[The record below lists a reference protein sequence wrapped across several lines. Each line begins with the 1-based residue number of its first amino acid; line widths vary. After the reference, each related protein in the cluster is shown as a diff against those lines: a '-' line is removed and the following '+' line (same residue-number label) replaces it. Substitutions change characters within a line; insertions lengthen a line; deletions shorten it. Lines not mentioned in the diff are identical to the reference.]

1 MELRRYLQII
11 RAWWWLVLIAFVVTA
26 GATLALVLPQ
36 PPVYES
42 KGTFVVRPRSLDSE
56 EVVNAFDTLIRG
68 VEINATYAAI
78 ARSDLIRS
86 RAEERVGP
94 EVSTS
99 DLSVDAQVVTGTNIV
114 SISVRGLDRDSAQAF
129 AEAVGAETVAYV
141 VELNDAYQLDPLDP
155 ATSPAS
161 PAGPNKRLTLVLG
174 LMFGAAL
181 GVGLALF
188 AEYLRGAKTPSSSGT
203 QEEEEEEASV
213 FNIIDPQTNVYNEPF
228 FRIRLHQEISRA
240 KRTGR
245 SFSFAVLH
253 VAPSWDDGSLLPRG
267 PASRD
272 RRRVAEGLK
281 EALHEEAVLA
291 SLDDGTFALL
301 LPEMS
306 VSEARELAVDW
317 EVELE
322 ARIDGD
328 GNGSGPRISIVG
340 VCEYRDPA
348 FLGDPEAERVA
359 RRLTEAR
366 PR

>member
-1 MELRRYLQII
+1 VELRRYLQII

-68 VEINATYAAI
+68 VEINATYAVI

-99 DLSVDAQVVTGTNIV
+99 DLSVDAEVVTGTNIV
-114 SISVRGLDRDSAQAF
+114 SISVRGLDREAAQAF

-155 ATSPAS
+155 PTSPAS
-161 PAGPNKRLTLVLG
+161 PAGPNKRLTLALG

-181 GVGLALF
+181 GVGLALL
-188 AEYLRGAKTPSSSGT
+188 AEYLRGGKTPSSSV
-203 QEEEEEEASV
+203 EREEASV
-213 FNIIDPQTNVYNEPF
+213 FNVIDGQTDVYNEPF
-228 FRIRLHQEISRA
+228 FRIRLRQEISRA

-253 VAPSWDDGSLLPRG
+253 VAPSSDDGSLLSRD

-272 RRRVAEGLK
+272 RHRVAEGLK
-281 EALHEEAVLA
+281 EALHEEDVLA

-301 LPEMS
+301 LPEMP
-306 VSEARELAVDW
+306 VSEAQELAVDM
-317 EVELE
+317 EGELQ

-328 GNGSGPRISIVG
+328 GNGSGPRISIG
-340 VCEYRDPA
+340 VCEYCDPA